1 MKLRELKQ
9 LVDRAVET
17 ARDYEDH
24 EVVIAVK
31 LPNTTVGAIPM
42 VAVKSVNKGFDWEN
56 GKFIIR
62 AEEELTPADRDFAT
76 KMKDMQELVG
86 LLQYEN
92 RGLKAEIKKFKRARD
107 ELPWPWQLSDE

>member
-1 MKLRELKQ
+1 MKLRELKA

-17 ARDYEDH
+17 SRDYEDH

-31 LPNTTVGAIPM
+31 LPYSTVGAIPM
-42 VAVKSVNKGFDWEN
+42 VPVKSVNKGFDWEN

-76 KMKDMQELVG
+76 QMKKIQEDLG
-86 LLQYEN
+86 WSQLEN
-92 RGLKAEIKKFKRARD
+92 RRLRAEVKKLQR
-107 ELPWPWQLSDE
+107 S

>member
-17 ARDYEDH
+17 SRDYEDH

-31 LPNTTVGAIPM
+31 LPYTTVGAIPM

-62 AEEELTPADRDFAT
+62 AEEELTPSDRDFAET
-76 KMKDMQELVG
+76 MKKLQDKVG
-86 LLQYEN
+86 WIEYEN
-92 RGLKAEIKKFKRARD
+92 SGLKAEIKRLKKQIGV
-107 ELPWPWQLSDE
+107 EE

>member
-1 MKLRELKQ
+1 MMKLSELKE
-9 LVDRAVET
+9 LVDRAVKT
-17 ARDYEDH
+17 SRDYEDH

-62 AEEELTPADRDFAT
+62 AEEELTPANRDFAET
-76 KMKDMQELVG
+76 MKKLQDKVG
-86 LLQYEN
+86 WAEYEN
-92 RGLKAEIKKFKRARD
+92 RGLKSEIKRLKKQTGV
-107 ELPWPWQLSDE
+107 E

>member
-1 MKLRELKQ
+1 MKLSELKY

-17 ARDYEDH
+17 SQDYEDH

-31 LPNTTVGAIPM
+31 LPYTTVGAIPM

-62 AEEELTPADRDFAT
+62 AEENLTPADRDFEET
-76 KMKDMQELVG
+76 MKK
-86 LLQYEN
+86 LQDKAGWAEYEN
-92 RGLKAEIKKFKRARD
+92 RNLKTEIKRLKKQIGV
-107 ELPWPWQLSDE
+107 EE